1 MGKALP
7 LDKFTD
13 HRSRDDPHG
22 GIGVSGAVRGTTALR
37 ETIGLI
43 LVEGA
48 ERSTA
53 TPRLRTLNISSSVS

>member
-22 GIGVSGAVRGTTALR
+22 GIDVSGAVRGTTALG
-37 ETIGLI
+37 ETTALI
-43 LVEGA
+43 LVEGT
-48 ERSTA
+48 ERPTA
-53 TPRLRTLNISSSVS
+53 TPRLRTANISSSVS

>member
-13 HRSRDDPHG
+13 HRPRDDLHG
-22 GIGVSGAVRGTTALR
+22 GIGVSGAVRRTTALG
-37 ETIGLI
+37 ETTGLI
-43 LVEGA
+43 LVEGT

-53 TPRLRTLNISSSVS
+53 TPRLKTSNISSSVS